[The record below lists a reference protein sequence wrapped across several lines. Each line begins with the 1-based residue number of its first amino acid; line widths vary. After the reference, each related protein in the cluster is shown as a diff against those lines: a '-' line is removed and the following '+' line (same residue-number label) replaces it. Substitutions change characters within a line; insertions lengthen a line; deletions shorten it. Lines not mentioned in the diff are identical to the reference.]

1 MSGSDKKR
9 SRKSKLIPRS
19 ENDDDIKLQDDRQ
32 EKRAELNK
40 RMSPDRNQPSTS
52 TYRPMQFDVK
62 IEVEECD
69 DEEFSG
75 TITNFIP
82 DDQIKTEITNE
93 NDLFEAE
100 ELKTEIIN
108 ENDLF
113 EAEELDINMLLSR
126 ALKMKKDKTTGN
138 KDINNVL
145 SIINDHKYT
154 NEDEA
159 PKTSRIQKPTSIY
172 HLHLEEDYILEA
184 IDELSKEDLSPADKI
199 LAVESK
205 NLWGRLRMVDDTP
218 SKQEA
223 RIQIALNSW
232 KYWKVTCKSGYLP
245 KMYKCYI
252 CEKAWW
258 HLGPFQDHMNMHD
271 DKELRVETESQGL
284 EYNIIAYNPKAPHAF
299 KSFETDTH
307 CWKCGYTYN
316 EHPTEETKNYP
327 CTHCGLSFGT
337 CIKLKRH
344 ECDCLPKLKILV
356 KNGPIVVYSCKIC
369 DLKVLS
375 KDSLERHYMD
385 YHDVRSDLPT
395 TVDVRTCTT
404 CSKNY
409 MALPFHYCNKKNYS
423 VMCTFCNKR
432 FPSKVALTIHL
443 KEKDDYPCTVCK
455 MVLRKKCQEAEHML
469 QHTDKFTRLYKCL
482 SCKENVMLFNEDS
495 TRRHKII
502 WHKQKIDKRRNYFE
516 MVLAPRK
523 FIEAQTVEEMDASC
537 GIKRNLVKMND
548 SDFQMSMKEDDP
560 VTERLRNTVS
570 SREELED
577 NIKQYLN
584 ESDLD
589 CDENYNN
596 LDDLSDSHSIQDHDI
611 ATENGSN
618 EQMDLELE
626 ITPNAEQ
633 QNVSNIQEQL
643 VKAEP
648 LVLNENALLVKAE
661 SLILNEYE
669 DLVNTESSIA
679 SEYDHL
685 VMSEQV
691 LVSKE
696 KEHSVKAEVLIS
708 NEYDHLVN
716 TEQPQ
721 TSSSD
726 DSDSSDSVPLSL
738 FERGR
743 QKTLSGQRRSNQG
756 YNSPTK
762 DWSSRTFYPKR
773 IKFTEPAYMPL
784 NSENFD
790 EIHYFLR
797 YINDDLIALIVE
809 MSNTTHELETGLK
822 LNLTASELYTFIG
835 TVMAMSCIGYPTI
848 KMYWEKKFRIPLI
861 AGAMSRDRFSLLRN
875 KIKFV
880 IDYKISDAEKTADK
894 LWKVRPLIAAIQD
907 ACKALPKDRNLC
919 VDEMIVPF
927 TGNCGIKQYCY
938 HKPNPTGLKVFVL
951 TDPKGLVLNFDFYQG
966 ATTYPKY
973 DNTNLELR
981 EKAVLHLT
989 EDITPGHV
997 IYFDRYFTS
1006 TELMEELSKRNL
1018 MATGPIQKNRLP
1030 ADVKLILKEKR
1041 REILQEGRGTCRVI
1055 TNSANKLAVTMWL
1068 DNKHVTFLSNIY
1080 AEEPTDSS
1088 RRWSKKSNSYT
1099 YISRPKVVNAFDSN
1113 RGGVQAEKYLSV
1125 CPSRHQTRKW
1135 TFRVFCHM
1143 LDLAVCNSWVSYKE
1157 DQKASGVNP
1166 KNLCSFKM
1174 TISESLIDQYCETSS
1189 HSESD
1194 PNEDKFE
1201 RQYYDPVP
1209 RVKRGRRFA
1218 VPTPTYEF
1226 RHRKAKHMPEFATK
1240 VNRCKVCSKKS
1251 WLTCK
1256 TCLVHLCLVRERN
1269 CFMKFHC
1276 P

>member
-232 KYWKVTCKSGYLP
+232 KYWKVTCKGGYLP

-316 EHPTEETKNYP
+316 EHPTDETKNYP

-469 QHTDKFTRLYKCL
+469 QHTDKFTRLFKCL

-523 FIEAQTVEEMDASC
+523 FIEAQTVEELDASC

-560 VTERLRNTVS
+560 VTERLRNTATLASAVEVEIQALDS
-570 SREELED
+570 EIDIIDPDKPSTSALDEEEFED
-577 NIKQYLN
+577 IN
-584 ESDLD
+584 ESIVKEKMLVEMQKNNSFTEDDEGYEYILSSVFNASGQKRNVNQVDDFEEMINRELKKTKKNETVSDTTSKDAQNNASPKKAKPKAPNIAKIVPKKDIIVPKKDIIVPKKDIIVPKKDIIVPKKEIKKPVPVPTLPILVNPGESLYHGRVRCNFTGCDHIAENRKEYREHKLTHKAKVMGCGLCKGSFNSIRAYLTHLSNHGYKEWTCPECLRSYTTYSSLVSHVKGMALRSFFKIQYVDKNPDPSGPTKLCVTYQCKRCKTTVLKENILD
-589 CDENYNN
+589 HWEFHIGSAQVNVEIEEQEGVVGLPQYEQGNGVVENKM
-596 LDDLSDSHSIQDHDI
+596 DSDVLRRTI
-611 ATENGSN
+611 A
-618 EQMDLELE
+618 
-626 ITPNAEQ
+626 
-633 QNVSNIQEQL
+633 
-643 VKAEP
+643 
-648 LVLNENALLVKAE
+648 ALLSHKKKAAHNKTCVACGRSFDRRNDCKRHHIE
-661 SLILNEYE
+661 HLLAHAYE
-669 DLVNTESSIA
+669 NKMIHKGLRCQICSKLFEKPDS
-679 SEYDHL
+679 YKQHMRDHGNL
-685 VMSEQV
+685 PIYQCGICF
-691 LVSKE
+691 K
-696 KEHSVKAEVLIS
+696 
-708 NEYDHLVN
+708 
-716 TEQPQ
+716 TF
-721 TSSSD
+721 
-726 DSDSSDSVPLSL
+726 SDSSNHVKH
-738 FERGR
+738 
-743 QKTLSGQRRSNQG
+743 QKTHGSMYICDICKKKFQAKSSLIKHMECHSSTDPIKCIFCPKVFYAESDFSRHMRITHDQRLFKYSCIICKKKFMSCKDKWDHMWIEHKERRVVADCPVCGAEFRKVNDMKRHMKAHHELDITVGNMKVFQQLLHKMQEAVSKKKKNQT
-756 YNSPTK
+756 NVE
-762 DWSSRTFYPKR
+762 FH
-773 IKFTEPAYMPL
+773 
-784 NSENFD
+784 D
-790 EIHYFLR
+790 EI
-797 YINDDLIALIVE
+797 V
-809 MSNTTHELETGLK
+809 
-822 LNLTASELYTFIG
+822 
-835 TVMAMSCIGYPTI
+835 I
-848 KMYWEKKFRIPLI
+848 KTERL
-861 AGAMSRDRFSLLRN
+861 
-875 KIKFV
+875 
-880 IDYKISDAEKTADK
+880 SD
-894 LWKVRPLIAAIQD
+894 
-907 ACKALPKDRNLC
+907 
-919 VDEMIVPF
+919 
-927 TGNCGIKQYCY
+927 
-938 HKPNPTGLKVFVL
+938 
-951 TDPKGLVLNFDFYQG
+951 
-966 ATTYPKY
+966 
-973 DNTNLELR
+973 
-981 EKAVLHLT
+981 T
-989 EDITPGHV
+989 E
-997 IYFDRYFTS
+997 
-1006 TELMEELSKRNL
+1006 TEL
-1018 MATGPIQKNRLP
+1018 
-1030 ADVKLILKEKR
+1030 
-1041 REILQEGRGTCRVI
+1041 
-1055 TNSANKLAVTMWL
+1055 
-1068 DNKHVTFLSNIY
+1068 
-1080 AEEPTDSS
+1080 
-1088 RRWSKKSNSYT
+1088 
-1099 YISRPKVVNAFDSN
+1099 
-1113 RGGVQAEKYLSV
+1113 
-1125 CPSRHQTRKW
+1125 
-1135 TFRVFCHM
+1135 
-1143 LDLAVCNSWVSYKE
+1143 
-1157 DQKASGVNP
+1157 
-1166 KNLCSFKM
+1166 
-1174 TISESLIDQYCETSS
+1174 
-1189 HSESD
+1189 
-1194 PNEDKFE
+1194 NE
-1201 RQYYDPVP
+1201 
-1209 RVKRGRRFA
+1209 
-1218 VPTPTYEF
+1218 
-1226 RHRKAKHMPEFATK
+1226 
-1240 VNRCKVCSKKS
+1240 
-1251 WLTCK
+1251 
-1256 TCLVHLCLVRERN
+1256 
-1269 CFMKFHC
+1269 
-1276 P
+1276 